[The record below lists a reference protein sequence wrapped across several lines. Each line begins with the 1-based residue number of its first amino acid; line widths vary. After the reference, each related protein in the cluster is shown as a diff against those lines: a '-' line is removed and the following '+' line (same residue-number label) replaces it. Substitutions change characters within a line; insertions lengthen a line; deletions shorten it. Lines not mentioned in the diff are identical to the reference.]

1 MLCVDGTGLVQGSLT
16 GVNCRPLSQFA
27 KEADAVERVRAT
39 VGCRDV
45 PVMVQAAD
53 FVVHIHEQM
62 KASVKCCEE
71 FLLN

>member
-16 GVNCRPLSQFA
+16 GVKGRLLSHFA
-27 KEADAVERVRAT
+27 KKAEAVERLGAT

-45 PVMVQAAD
+45 SVMVQPAD
-53 FVVHIHEQM
+53 FVVRMRKQM
-62 KASVKCCEE
+62 KASIRGYKE